1 MSFEKARTLVELA
14 AMIRAY
20 RQGVT
25 LDDVVERFAVSVR
38 TAQRM
43 VHAFEEIFID
53 ADTYVDD
60 LGRKRWRMR
69 GNGLRDF
76 LTVTAEQTAALDVA
90 IDALAREGATAEASH
105 LRTIRDVVHA
115 LVPDN
120 RAIRIET
127 DHEALLEAM
136 GLLARPGPRPIVDEH
151 LSAIVAEAIKG
162 CTLIEFDYTSND
174 GTSRRRSVA
183 PLGVLIGNRRYL
195 IGREGD
201 DDYGRPKHFRM
212 DRISDVRNTDQPFI
226 RPENF
231 DIRRFAERAFG
242 VFERE
247 DEFGEV
253 VLRFSAEAAN
263 EARSYEFHPSQTV
276 AELPDGRLEVRFQAS
291 GHLEMAWHLYMW
303 GDKVEVVAPDRL
315 REMICN
321 YQRYDFPALP

>member
-1 MSFEKARTLVELA
+1 MSFESARKLMELA
-14 AMIRAY
+14 AMVRAH

-25 LDDVVERFAVSVR
+25 LDDVVDRFNVATR

-43 VHAFEEIFID
+43 LHALEEIFID
-53 ADTYVDD
+53 ADSYVDD

-90 IDALAREGATAEASH
+90 VDAMVREGATAEASH
-105 LRTIRDVVHA
+105 LRGIRDVVHA

-120 RAIRIET
+120 RAARIET

-136 GLLARPGPRPIVDEH
+136 GLLARPGPRPLVAPN
-151 LSAIVAEAIKG
+151 LTAIVAEAIKG
-162 CTLIEFDYTSND
+162 CTVVEFDYTSGD
-174 GTSRRRSVA
+174 GQTRRRMVA

-195 IGREGD
+195 VGRDAD
-201 DDYGRPKHFRM
+201 DEEGRPKHFRM
-212 DRISDVRNTDQPFI
+212 DRMANPQGTDQVFV
-226 RPENF
+226 RPDGF

-253 VLRFSAEAAN
+253 VLRFSADAAS
-263 EARSYEFHPSQTV
+263 EARSYEFHPTQTV
-276 AELPDGRLEVRFQAS
+276 TELQNGRLEVRFHAS

-303 GDKVEVVAPDRL
+303 GDKVEVVTPDRL
-315 REMICN
+315 RELVAN
-321 YQRYDFPALP
+321 HRRGDFPAFP

>member
-14 AMIRAY
+14 AMIRAH
-20 RQGVT
+20 RQGVS

-69 GNGLRDF
+69 GNGLREF
-76 LTVTAEQTAALDVA
+76 LTVTAEQMAALDVA
-90 IDALAREGATAEASH
+90 IDALVREGATAEASH
-105 LRTIRDVVHA
+105 LRTIRDVVQA
-115 LVPDN
+115 LVPDD
-120 RAIRIET
+120 RAVRIET

-136 GLLARPGPRPIVDEH
+136 GLLARPGPRPLVDEH

-162 CTLIEFDYTSND
+162 CTLVEFDYTSHD
-174 GTSRRRSVA
+174 RKTRRRAVA

-195 IGREGD
+195 VAIDADEEE
-201 DDYGRPKHFRM
+201 GRPKHFRM
-212 DRISDVRNTDQPFI
+212 DRMSDARGTDRAFQ
-226 RPENF
+226 RPDGF

-253 VLRFSAEAAN
+253 VLRFSPDAAN

-276 AELPDGRLEVRFQAS
+276 AALPDGQLEVCFRAS

-315 REMICN
+315 REMVGN
-321 YQRYDFPALP
+321 HRRGDFPALP

>member
-1 MSFEKARTLVELA
+1 MSFESARKLIELA
-14 AMIRAY
+14 AMVRAH

-25 LDDVVERFAVSVR
+25 LDDVVERFNVAMR

-43 VHAFEEIFID
+43 VHALEEIFID
-53 ADTYVDD
+53 ADSYIDD

-76 LTVTAEQTAALDVA
+76 LTITAEQTAALDVA
-90 IDALAREGATAEASH
+90 IDAMVRDGATAEASH

-136 GLLARPGPRPIVDEH
+136 GLLARPGPRPLVDEK
-151 LSAIVAEAIKG
+151 LSAVVAEAIKG

-174 GTSRRRSVA
+174 GKTRRRSVA

-195 IGREGD
+195 VGRDGEEEEG
-201 DDYGRPKHFRM
+201 RSKHFRM
-212 DRISDVRNTDQPFI
+212 DRMSDARNTDQPFV
-226 RPENF
+226 RPQAF

-253 VLRFSAEAAN
+253 VLTFSPDAAS
-263 EARSYEFHPSQTV
+263 EARSYEFHPSQVVTD
-276 AELPDGRLEVRFQAS
+276 LPDGRLEVRFHAS

-303 GDKVEVVAPDRL
+303 GDKVEVLAPDRL
-315 REMICN
+315 RN
-321 YQRYDFPALP
+321 LVGNHRRGDFPALP

>member
-14 AMIRAY
+14 AMIRAH

-53 ADTYVDD
+53 ADAYIDD
-60 LGRKRWRMR
+60 LGRKRWCMR

-90 IDALAREGATAEASH
+90 IDALIREGATAEATH

-120 RAIRIET
+120 RAVRIET

-136 GLLARPGPRPIVDEH
+136 GLLARPGPRPLVDEN

-174 GTSRRRSVA
+174 GKTRRRTVA

-195 IGREGD
+195 IGRDADGEEV
-201 DDYGRPKHFRM
+201 RPKHFRM
-212 DRISDVRNTDQPFI
+212 DRMSDTRSTDRAFV
-226 RPENF
+226 RPEGF

-253 VLRFSAEAAN
+253 VLRFTPDAAA
-263 EARSYEFHPSQTV
+263 EARSYQFHPSQT
-276 AELPDGRLEVRFQAS
+276 AMDLPDGQLEIRFHAS

-303 GDKVEVVAPDRL
+303 GDNVEVVAPERL
-315 REMICN
+315 RN
-321 YQRYDFPALP
+321 LVGNHRRSDFPALP

>member
-1 MSFEKARTLVELA
+1 MSFEKARKLIELA
-14 AMIRAY
+14 AMVRAH

-25 LDDVVERFAVSVR
+25 LDDVVDRFNVAMR

-43 VHAFEEIFID
+43 VHSLEDMFID
-53 ADTYVDD
+53 TESFTDE

-76 LTVTAEQTAALDVA
+76 LTVTAEQTAALEVA
-90 IDALAREGATAEASH
+90 IDAMVREGATAEAAH

-136 GLLARPGPRPIVDEH
+136 GLLARPGPRPLVDDSV
-151 LSAIVAEAIKG
+151 SAVVAEAIKG

-174 GTSRRRSVA
+174 GRTRRRTVA

-195 IGREGD
+195 VGRDGD
-201 DDYGRPKHFRM
+201 DDDGRPKHFRM
-212 DRISDVRNTDQPFI
+212 DRMSDARSTNRSFVRPEKFDVRQ
-226 RPENF
+226 
-231 DIRRFAERAFG
+231 FAAKAFG

-253 VLRFSAEAAN
+253 VLRFSAEAAS

-276 AELPDGRLEVRFQAS
+276 TQLEDGGLEVRFHAS

-303 GDKVEVVAPDRL
+303 GDKVEVLAPERL
-315 REMICN
+315 RN
-321 YQRYDFPALP
+321 LVGNHRRGDFPALP